1 MKKKKFKKI
10 VLWLLLVGWMTII
23 FLFSN
28 QNGTTSTDVSN
39 GVLTFVLRI
48 MPIDIGP
55 YLLRKVA
62 HFLEY
67 MILGILILLLIR
79 EYKKITT
86 REIVFGILFCIL
98 YACSDEFHQMFISG
112 RSPGVFDV
120 MIDTFGSMSGIFLL
134 YFLIFP
140 SSKE

>member
-1 MKKKKFKKI
+1 MKKKKLKKI
-10 VLWLLLVGWMTII
+10 ILWLLLVGWMTII

-28 QNGTTSTDVSN
+28 QNGIASTNVSN
-39 GVLTFVLRI
+39 GVLTLVLRI
-48 MPIDIGP
+48 FPIDIGP

-79 EYKKITT
+79 EYKKVTT
-86 REIVFGILFCIL
+86 SEIIFSILCCVL
-98 YACSDEFHQMFISG
+98 YACSDEFHQMFIAG

-120 MIDTFGSMSGIFLL
+120 MIDTLGSISGIFLL